1 MRHPRL
7 ARSSRVTGR
16 SRKLHEVP
24 WRFASLRA
32 RRAIAAWVLDPDLA
46 VHSDVPPTTCG
57 SDLTNFGE
65 LLEATGSS
73 TEVDLDMLLYG
84 AFDLDPFVLEVSPR
98 AVTVCIRD
106 IAVAVVFPFTFEEF
120 WQAVA
125 QLESEV
131 EQRLVSQVDDE

>member
-1 MRHPRL
+1 M
-7 ARSSRVTGR
+7 
-16 SRKLHEVP
+16 
-24 WRFASLRA
+24 
-32 RRAIAAWVLDPDLA
+32 
-46 VHSDVPPTTCG
+46 PPTTCG
-57 SDLTNFGE
+57 RELTNFGE

-73 TEVDLDMLLYG
+73 TEVDLDVLLYG
-84 AFDLDPFVLEVSPR
+84 AFELDPFVLEVSPR